1 VVLVALTS
9 QQKSVALVMWARWL
23 GYVSLIFFAF
33 AFTAILGWKRVMPH
47 QIQVG
52 LVGFV
57 FFFWLSQR
65 ILRYLPISDT
75 AGPRSTSPDQPSA
88 GSGQE

>member
-1 VVLVALTS
+1 MALAPH
-9 QQKSVALVMWARWL
+9 QKSVALIMWARWL

-75 AGPRSTSPDQPSA
+75 AGPRPESSDQTST

>member
-1 VVLVALTS
+1 MALTS

-23 GYVSLIFFAF
+23 GYISLIFLALDL
-33 AFTAILGWKRVMPH
+33 TAILGWKRVMPH
-47 QIQVG
+47 QIEVG

-65 ILRYLPISDT
+65 ILRYLPIGDT
-75 AGPRSTSPDQPSA
+75 AGPRSDSPDQTSA

>member
-1 VVLVALTS
+1 
-9 QQKSVALVMWARWL
+9 MWARWL

-33 AFTAILGWKRVMPH
+33 AFTAILGWKRLMPH

-57 FFFWLSQR
+57 FFFWLSR
-65 ILRYLPISDT
+65 RTLRHLPISDT
-75 AGPRSTSPDQPSA
+75 AGPRSYSSKQTST